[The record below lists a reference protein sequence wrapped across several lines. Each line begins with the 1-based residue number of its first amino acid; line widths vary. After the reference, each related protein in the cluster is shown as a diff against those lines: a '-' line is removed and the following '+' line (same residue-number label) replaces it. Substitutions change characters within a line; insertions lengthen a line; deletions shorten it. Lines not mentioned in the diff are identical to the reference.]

1 MMDCLFD
8 KRGDCMSI
16 AFTISYPKY
25 KELINH
31 AYENRGGI
39 EGQRGTLKT
48 STAIRIRKRMVE
60 DITKGTILPPVV
72 IGAAVKETNY
82 DEFPQKTETELQNWL
97 KENALSLSLI
107 DGMQRTTAMIEAE
120 KVADLSE
127 YKIRVELW
135 LAHTVNNLIYRMLV
149 LNSGQVPWDVR
160 RQLETVFGSIVIQLK
175 ADLPEISIF
184 TEEASRRRSKAGQYQ
199 ADRILELYLAF
210 GSRKEKIDIKERLSD
225 EFVRLDF
232 LELTSD
238 TDSTVQF
245 EEALRLMAELDKTF
259 ENVDEIEGERFKTGT
274 DVFGSQPACVGFIVA
289 TSILM
294 LGRPGSTLSKDIL
307 GKKWDEKKAGFNKLI
322 ERMKKMDKDELT
334 AFLALQTL
342 SEKLTMRKTGKVG
355 DFEREF
361 FRTAFA
367 TLYDE
372 GADLSSFEVCWNA
385 Y

>member
-1 MMDCLFD
+1 
-8 KRGDCMSI
+8 
-16 AFTISYPKY
+16 
-25 KELINH
+25 
-31 AYENRGGI
+31 
-39 EGQRGTLKT
+39 
-48 STAIRIRKRMVE
+48 
-60 DITKGTILPPVV
+60 
-72 IGAAVKETNY
+72 
-82 DEFPQKTETELQNWL
+82 
-97 KENALSLSLI
+97 
-107 DGMQRTTAMIEAE
+107 
-120 KVADLSE
+120 
-127 YKIRVELW
+127 
-135 LAHTVNNLIYRMLV
+135 
-149 LNSGQVPWDVR
+149 
-160 RQLETVFGSIVIQLK
+160 
-175 ADLPEISIF
+175 
-184 TEEASRRRSKAGQYQ
+184 
-199 ADRILELYLAF
+199 
-210 GSRKEKIDIKERLSD
+210 
-225 EFVRLDF
+225 
-232 LELTSD
+232 
-238 TDSTVQF
+238 
-245 EEALRLMAELDKTF
+245 MAELDKTF